1 MVAVVS
7 SRNSG
12 ENFESRRRGSR
23 NSRRGKT
30 KHDHR
35 NRRSANALKKR
46 HKESFESFA
55 LAQSKGEVK
64 GVERIDWRVGLEKH
78 SGNKAS
84 SRRSS
89 AFARAPVGEALPNY
103 LVDRTTK
110 LHECIASASKRT
122 KRRGGGVSKILFA
135 NCPAQTSLIG
145 LASLQLQLNPV
156 KIVCQIDLASILER
170 GGGSVHRRIKIL
182 SENLVKLKSDE
193 NEEDNTILLL
203 LPKLETWAL
212 ACEDSRKRRSRRR
225 RRFDHFKSVGLRHR
239 P

>member
-1 MVAVVS
+1 MEHRLESWFETQRKQSVIEKVV
-7 SRNSG
+7 
-12 ENFESRRRGSR
+12 
-23 NSRRGKT
+23 
-30 KHDHR
+30 
-35 NRRSANALKKR
+35 
-46 HKESFESFA
+46 
-55 LAQSKGEVK
+55 
-64 GVERIDWRVGLEKH
+64 
-78 SGNKAS
+78 
-84 SRRSS
+84 

-103 LVDRTTK
+103 LVDTTK

-170 GGGSVHRRIKIL
+170 GDGDAFIGAQKIL

-203 LPKLETWAL
+203 LPKLETGARRR
-212 ACEDSRKRRSRRR
+212 DSRKRRSRRR
-225 RRFDHFKSVGLRHR
+225 RRFDHFKAWDCVAQTVTIVAADVSRTFSSPRRCV
-239 P
+239 